1 MADPAGDEKITIEWG
16 DLNTRKVDQRL
27 REQEALARNRQQAD
41 RVPVASDHEKQ
52 RRGLFSHPA
61 VVMALFGL
69 LGGLLAWGARE
80 SFRLRTDLRAEADIH
95 REELRKLD
103 DKDTAVDKALAKDRD
118 ELEKVAK
125 LNPDDADK
133 FKQEAANIESKAATA
148 KTETQAARDELLRE
162 YGDNP
167 YFKTYADTKLTPAE
181 KATAIADLDKQ
192 EAPRKF
198 ISSLASFG
206 LTGMFIAICL
216 AVAEPLTAGNK
227 PAAVLNGLLGAVLGL
242 IGGAAA
248 SFFFDKIYQM
258 MTAGQSAAGGLDS
271 HQIIARSVSWGVL
284 GLFLAVGPAVAFR
297 NAKKLVI
304 GIIGGSIG
312 GLVGGAVYEPVFVS
326 TGGIEWVSWLIA
338 LALIGLT
345 AGLATGLI
353 ENAAK
358 NGWVKVTAGLIAGKQ
373 FILYR
378 NPTFIGSGPE
388 CPIYLFR
395 DPKVGKRHAAIH
407 VVPGGFELENLP
419 LGDVTLVNDKPVSRT
434 KLKTGDVIG
443 VGGTRF
449 EFHEKKREKKAI
461 A

>member
-1 MADPAGDEKITIEWG
+1 MADPAGDEKITIDWG

-41 RVPVASDHEKQ
+41 RVPVAADHENH
-52 RRGLFSHPA
+52 RRGILSHPA

-95 REELRKLD
+95 RDELRRLD
-103 DKDTAVDKALAKDRD
+103 DKDTAVDKVLAKEH
-118 ELEKVAK
+118 ELEKVAN
-125 LNPDDADK
+125 LTPEDAGRYRQEIADAD
-133 FKQEAANIESKAATA
+133 AKAATA
-148 KTETQAARDELLRE
+148 KKQTQDARDELLRE

-167 YFKTYADTKLTPAE
+167 YFGVYADTKTTPGQ
-181 KATAIADLDKQ
+181 KAAAVADLDRQ
-192 EAPRKF
+192 EAPKKF
-198 ISSLASFG
+198 IATLASFG
-206 LTGMFIAICL
+206 LTGMLIAVCL
-216 AVAEPLTAGNK
+216 AVADPLTAGNK
-227 PAAVLNGLLGAVLGL
+227 MAALLNGLLGAVLGL

-258 MTAGQSAAGGLDS
+258 MTAGQPTSGRLDA

-326 TGGIEWVSWLIA
+326 TGGVEWVSWLIA

-419 LGDVTLVNDKPVSRT
+419 LGGVTLVNDKPVSRT

-449 EFHEKKREKKAI
+449 EFHEKKRERKSVA
-461 A
+461 